1 MADEK
6 IYYVRDLYTANGSE
20 EFVYVTDIFKGRI
33 CISRRYI
40 MRVEPVKVVEI
51 KENDLKSVNSYKKE
65 YEKFIRYTFYEIPA
79 HANTELNLSNH
90 NFAAEDDNGNYVK
103 SFRTIVDKKYA
114 KA

>member
-1 MADEK
+1 MEEENVSKITMADEK

-51 KENDLKSVNSYKKE
+51 KENDLKV
-65 YEKFIRYTFYEIPA
+65 
-79 HANTELNLSNH
+79 
-90 NFAAEDDNGNYVK
+90 
-103 SFRTIVDKKYA
+103 
-114 KA
+114 